1 MYNWLVWKTLFVC
14 MAVGLVGST
23 AFASA
28 DEQEITNPLYQ
39 PHLLP
44 DVIAFKHGNRLE

>member
-1 MYNWLVWKTLFVC
+1 MYNLLGWKTLFVC
-14 MAVGLVGST
+14 MAVGLVGSA

-44 DVIAFKHGNRLE
+44 DVIAFKHCKQLE

>member
-1 MYNWLVWKTLFVC
+1 MRNLLSWKTFFVC
-14 MAVGLVGST
+14 MAVGLVAST
-23 AFASA
+23 AVASA

-44 DVIAFKHGNRLE
+44 DVIASKHGKQLE